1 MKKIIITNW
10 ILKIFIA
17 LLIFAIPIDEC
28 LRYDLTSQEITL
40 RYKESPFGNS
50 TPCLILLWISLLITA
65 VVNIHKG
72 LKAFIKDGYFNLSSS
87 KQFIIS
93 GYLLII
99 IGMSALIF
107 RMLYISETPREQ
119 TFIDIITDLLLLG
132 IGISLLAFADVIK
145 KGNKIETE
153 NNLTI

>member
-1 MKKIIITNW
+1 MKKIIIVNW
-10 ILKIFIA
+10 ILKIFIG

-28 LRYDLTSQEITL
+28 LRYDLTTQEITL
-40 RYKESPFGNS
+40 MYKESPFGNS
-50 TPCLILLWISLLITA
+50 TPYLILIWISLLITA
-65 VVNIHKG
+65 IVNIHNG
-72 LKAFIKDGYFNLSSS
+72 LTAFIKDGYFNLRSS

-99 IGMSALIF
+99 IGASAIIF
-107 RMLYISETPREQ
+107 SMLYITETPREQ
-119 TFIDIITDLLLLG
+119 TLIDIIIDLLLLG
-132 IGISLLAFADVIK
+132 IGIGLLAFADVIK